1 MSFPPLALFV
11 RSRLV
16 TLLAPV
22 RHHTLT
28 DWLVGAVIFAFL
40 NAAPGAAQAYVFE
53 GANWPAG
60 TTVVLHLG
68 LGGAGRTL
76 IDGNTSWNAAAA
88 PALNVWDQDIQ
99 RARLTFVTSTAP
111 VSSGDG
117 VNSVVFSDSIFGQSF
132 GSGTLAV
139 TYYRT
144 QGSRMVEADIL
155 FNRGQ
160 NFNSYRGA
168 LRFGSNGYVIAD
180 IRRVM
185 VHELGHVLGLAHP
198 DDHGQHVDAIMNSI
212 TSDRETLS
220 SDDIAGGQSL
230 YGAPAPTPT
239 PTPTP
244 APTPSSSHLAN
255 ISTRLNVGV
264 NDDVLIGGFI
274 VRGPVP
280 KRMIL
285 RAVGPS
291 LTGAGVSGAMADPTL
306 ELHDSAGATIAT
318 NDNWQSSA
326 QASEISASGL
336 APGNPLE
343 SAIIATLEPGNYTAI
358 VRGVNNTTGI
368 ALVEGYELDSTATR
382 LVNVSTRGQVGMR
395 DDVLIGGFIVTGSDS
410 KTLMVRALGPSLGT
424 GAHPLAGVL
433 LNPVLELHDGSG
445 NLLSSNDDWVSSP
458 QHAAI
463 VASGLAPSNSIESAI
478 LITLSPGNYTAIVR
492 GVNNATGI
500 GLVEVYDL
508 DPVQ

>member
-1 MSFPPLALFV
+1 MSLLPLALFV
-11 RSRLV
+11 RSRAA
-16 TLLAPV
+16 TLLALV
-22 RHHTLT
+22 RRHGLT
-28 DWLVGAVIFAFL
+28 SWLVAAVIFAFL
-40 NAAPGAAQAYVFE
+40 NAAPGTARAYVFE
-53 GANWPAG
+53 GASCPAG
-60 TTVVLHLG
+60 TTVVLQLG

-88 PALNVWDQDIQ
+88 PALNMWDQDIQ
-99 RARLTFVTSTAP
+99 RARLTFVPSTAS

-144 QGSRMVEADIL
+144 EGSRMVEADIL

-168 LRFGSNGYVIAD
+168 LRFGSNGYLLAD

-185 VHELGHVLGLAHP
+185 VHELGDVLGLAHP

-212 TSDRETLS
+212 TSDRESLS

-230 YGAPAPTPT
+230 YGAPASTPT
-239 PTPTP
+239 PTPG
-244 APTPSSSHLAN
+244 SSHLAN

-264 NDDVLIGGFI
+264 GDDVLIGGFI
-274 VRGPVP
+274 VRGSVP
-280 KRMIL
+280 KRMVL
-285 RAVGPS
+285 RAIGPS
-291 LTGAGVSGAMADPTL
+291 LTGAGVVGAMADPTL
-306 ELHDSAGATIAT
+306 ELHDSTGDTIAT

-336 APGNPLE
+336 APRNPLE
-343 SAIIATLEPGNYTAI
+343 SAIIATLQPGNYTAI
-358 VRGVNNTTGI
+358 VRGVNNATGI

-382 LVNVSTRGQVGMR
+382 LVNISTRGHVGFGN
-395 DDVLIGGFIVTGSDS
+395 DVLIGGFIVTGSDS
-410 KTLMVRALGPSLGT
+410 KTVIVRALGPSLVT

-433 LNPVLELHDGSG
+433 VNPVLELHDGSG
-445 NLLSSNDDWVSSP
+445 NLLSSNDDWVNSP
-458 QHAAI
+458 QFSAI
-463 VASGLAPSNSIESAI
+463 VASGLAPPNSLESAI
-478 LITLSPGNYTAIVR
+478 LTTLGPGTYTAIVR
-492 GVNNATGI
+492 GANNTTGI

-508 DPVQ
+508 DP

>member
-1 MSFPPLALFV
+1 MSLPPLALFV
-11 RSRLV
+11 PIRLAAF
-16 TLLAPV
+16 LGPV
-22 RHHTLT
+22 RRYKLT
-28 DWLVGAVIFAFL
+28 SWLVGAAIFAFL
-40 NAAPGAAQAYVFE
+40 NAAPGKARAYVFE
-53 GANWPAG
+53 GASWPAG
-60 TTVVLHLG
+60 PTIVLQLG
-68 LGGAGRTL
+68 LGDAGRTL
-76 IDGNTSWNAAAA
+76 IDGNTSWNTAAA
-88 PALNVWDQDIQ
+88 PALNMWDQDIQ
-99 RARLTFVTSTAP
+99 RAQLTSVPSTAS

-160 NFNSYRGA
+160 NFDSYRGA

-239 PTPTP
+239 PTP
-244 APTPSSSHLAN
+244 SSSHLAN

-274 VRGPVP
+274 VRGPEP
-280 KRMIL
+280 KRLIL
-285 RAVGPS
+285 RAIGPS

-306 ELHDSAGATIAT
+306 ELHDSTGATVAT
-318 NDNWQSSA
+318 NDNWQTSA

-336 APGNPLE
+336 APKDPRE
-343 SAIIATLEPGNYTAI
+343 SAI
-358 VRGVNNTTGI
+358 
-368 ALVEGYELDSTATR
+368 
-382 LVNVSTRGQVGMR
+382 
-395 DDVLIGGFIVTGSDS
+395 
-410 KTLMVRALGPSLGT
+410 
-424 GAHPLAGVL
+424 
-433 LNPVLELHDGSG
+433 
-445 NLLSSNDDWVSSP
+445 
-458 QHAAI
+458 
-463 VASGLAPSNSIESAI
+463 
-478 LITLSPGNYTAIVR
+478 
-492 GVNNATGI
+492 
-500 GLVEVYDL
+500 
-508 DPVQ
+508 

>member
-1 MSFPPLALFV
+1 M
-11 RSRLV
+11 
-16 TLLAPV
+16 
-22 RHHTLT
+22 LT
-28 DWLVGAVIFAFL
+28 TWLVGAVTVAFL
-40 NAAPGAAQAYVFE
+40 SAAPRAAWAYVLE
-53 GANWPAG
+53 GASWPAG
-60 TTVVLHLG
+60 ATVVLQLG
-68 LGGAGRTL
+68 LGNAGRTL
-76 IDGNTSWNAAAA
+76 IDGNTSWNTAAA
-88 PALNVWDQDIQ
+88 PALNMWDQDIQ
-99 RARLTFVTSTAP
+99 RARLTSVNSVAS

-160 NFNSYRGA
+160 NFDSYRGA

-185 VHELGHVLGLAHP
+185 AHELGHVLGLAHP

-230 YGAPAPTPT
+230 YGAPAPTPS
-239 PTPTP
+239 
-244 APTPSSSHLAN
+244 PTPSSSHLAN

-285 RAVGPS
+285 RAIGPS
-291 LTGAGVSGAMADPTL
+291 LTGAGVTGAMANPTL
-306 ELHDSAGATIAT
+306 ELHDSTGAAIAT
-318 NDNWQSSA
+318 NDNWQTSG

-336 APGNPLE
+336 APRNPLE
-343 SAIIATLEPGNYTAI
+343 SAIVATLQPGSYTAI

-382 LVNVSTRGQVGMR
+382 LVNVSTRGHVGVGN
-395 DDVLIGGFIVTGSDS
+395 DVLIGGFIVTGSDS
-410 KTLMVRALGPSLGT
+410 KTVIVRAIGPSLGT
-424 GAHPLAGVL
+424 GAHPLPGVL
-433 LNPVLELHDGSG
+433 VNPVLELHDGSG
-445 NLLSSNDDWVSSP
+445 NLLSSNDDWVNSP

-463 VASGLAPSNSIESAI
+463 VASGLAPPNSLESAI
-478 LITLSPGNYTAIVR
+478 LTTLSPGNYTAIVR

-500 GLVEVYDL
+500 GLVELYDL
-508 DPVQ
+508 DPVE

>member
-1 MSFPPLALFV
+1 MSLPPRAPFI
-11 RSRLV
+11 RSRLAAF
-16 TLLAPV
+16 LAPV
-22 RHHTLT
+22 RSHTLT
-28 DWLVGAVIFAFL
+28 SWLVGAVIFAFL
-40 NAAPGAAQAYVFE
+40 NAAPGTARAYVFE
-53 GANWPAG
+53 GATWPAG
-60 TTVVLHLG
+60 TTVVLQLG
-68 LGGAGRTL
+68 LGNAGRTL
-76 IDGNTSWNAAAA
+76 IDGNTSWNTAAA
-88 PALNVWDQDIQ
+88 PALNMWDQDIQ
-99 RARLTFVTSTAP
+99 RAQLTSVNSVVS

-160 NFNSYRGA
+160 NFDSYRGA

-185 VHELGHVLGLAHP
+185 AHELGHVLGLAHP

-230 YGAPAPTPT
+230 YGAPAPTP
-239 PTPTP
+239 

-264 NDDVLIGGFI
+264 DDDVLIGGFI

-285 RAVGPS
+285 RAIGPS
-291 LTGAGVSGAMADPTL
+291 LTGAGVSGAMANPTL
-306 ELHDSAGATIAT
+306 ELHDSTGATIAT
-318 NDNWQSSA
+318 NDNWQTSG
-326 QASEISASGL
+326 QVSEISASGL
-336 APGNPLE
+336 APRNPLE
-343 SAIIATLEPGNYTAI
+343 SAIVATLPPGNYTAI

-382 LVNVSTRGQVGMR
+382 LVNISTRGHVGVGNE
-395 DDVLIGGFIVTGSDS
+395 VLIGGLIVTGGDS
-410 KTLMVRALGPSLGT
+410 KTVIVRALGPSLGT
-424 GAHPLAGVL
+424 GANPLAGALV
-433 LNPVLELHDGSG
+433 NPVLELHDGSG
-445 NLLSSNDDWVSSP
+445 NLLSSNDDWVNSP
-458 QHAAI
+458 QFSAI
-463 VASGLAPSNSIESAI
+463 NTSGLAPSNSLESAI
-478 LITLSPGNYTAIVR
+478 LTTLSPGNYTAIVR
-492 GVNNATGI
+492 GANNTTGI

-508 DPVQ
+508 DP

>member
-1 MSFPPLALFV
+1 MSLPPRAPFI
-11 RSRLV
+11 RSRPV
-16 TLLAPV
+16 TFLASAR
-22 RHHTLT
+22 RHALT
-28 DWLVGAVIFAFL
+28 SWLVGAVTFAFL
-40 NAAPGAAQAYVFE
+40 SAAPRAAWAYVFE
-53 GANWPAG
+53 GASWPAG
-60 TTVVLHLG
+60 TIVVLRLG
-68 LGGAGRTL
+68 LGDVGRTL
-76 IDGNTSWNAAAA
+76 IDGNTSWNTAAA

-99 RARLTFVTSTAP
+99 RAQLTSVLSTAS

-160 NFNSYRGA
+160 NFDSYRGA

-212 TSDRETLS
+212 TSDRETLP

-239 PTPTP
+239 
-244 APTPSSSHLAN
+244 PTPSSSHLAN

-274 VRGPVP
+274 V
-280 KRMIL
+280 
-285 RAVGPS
+285 
-291 LTGAGVSGAMADPTL
+291 
-306 ELHDSAGATIAT
+306 
-318 NDNWQSSA
+318 
-326 QASEISASGL
+326 
-336 APGNPLE
+336 
-343 SAIIATLEPGNYTAI
+343 
-358 VRGVNNTTGI
+358 
-368 ALVEGYELDSTATR
+368 
-382 LVNVSTRGQVGMR
+382 
-395 DDVLIGGFIVTGSDS
+395 TGSDS
-410 KTLMVRALGPSLGT
+410 KTVIVRALGPSLGT
-424 GAHPLAGVL
+424 GANPLAGVL
-433 LNPVLELHDGSG
+433 ANPVLELHDGSG
-445 NLLSSNDDWVSSP
+445 NLLSSNDDWVNSP
-458 QHAAI
+458 QYSAI
-463 VASGLAPSNSIESAI
+463 VASGLAPSNSLESAI
-478 LITLSPGNYTAIVR
+478 LTTLGPGNYTTIVR
-492 GVNNATGI
+492 GINNLTGI

-508 DPVQ
+508 DPPATSPTPPPTPTPTPTPAGGIWIAPRTDGQSGGGTNVDPYNGSTAARLTALMNNVIPA

>member
-1 MSFPPLALFV
+1 MSLLPLALFV
-11 RSRLV
+11 RSRPATFLALV
-16 TLLAPV
+16 R
-22 RHHTLT
+22 RHRLT
-28 DWLVGAVIFAFL
+28 SWLVAAVIFAFL
-40 NAAPGAAQAYVFE
+40 NVTPGTARAYVFE
-53 GANWPAG
+53 GASWPAG
-60 TTVVLHLG
+60 TTVVLQLG

-88 PALNVWDQDIQ
+88 PALNMWDQDIQ

-117 VNSVVFSDSIFGQSF
+117 VNSVVFSDTIFGQSF

-144 QGSRMVEADIL
+144 QGSRMIEADIL

-160 NFNSYRGA
+160 NFDSYRGP

-198 DDHGQHVDAIMNSI
+198 NDHGQHVDAIMNSI
-212 TSDRETLS
+212 TSDRESLS

-230 YGAPAPTPT
+230 YGAPASTPT
-239 PTPTP
+239 
-244 APTPSSSHLAN
+244 PTPSSSHLAN

-264 NDDVLIGGFI
+264 DDDVLIGGFI

-285 RAVGPS
+285 RAIGPS
-291 LTGAGVSGAMADPTL
+291 LTGAGVVGAMADPTL
-306 ELHDSAGATIAT
+306 ELHDSTGATIAT
-318 NDNWQSSA
+318 NDNWQTST

-336 APGNPLE
+336 APRNPLE
-343 SAIIATLEPGNYTAI
+343 SAIVATLQPGSYTAI

-368 ALVEGYELDSTATR
+368 ALVEGYEFDSTTTR
-382 LVNVSTRGQVGMR
+382 LVNISTRGHVGVGN
-395 DDVLIGGFIVTGSDS
+395 DVLIGGLIVTGSQS
-410 KTLMVRALGPSLGT
+410 KTVIVRALGPSLGT
-424 GAHPLAGVL
+424 GPHPLAGALV
-433 LNPVLELHDGSG
+433 NPVLELHDGSG
-445 NLLSSNDDWVSSP
+445 NLLSSNDDWVNSP

-463 VASGLAPSNSIESAI
+463 VASGLAPSHSLESAI
-478 LITLSPGNYTAIVR
+478 LTTVSPGNYTAIVR
-492 GVNNATGI
+492 GVHNTTGI

-508 DPVQ
+508 DPIPTQ